1 MSPFPS
7 PSLTSTNT
15 PPSSDGPTF
24 DEFSSNARA
33 AENAVVPDEIGGGTV
48 GPSAQQEG
56 EDSEDSEPTPSASGS
71 ASSTASESAAAAT
84 TSSGAA
90 ERAVAFAP
98 LGFAAA
104 IAGLVLA

>member
-1 MSPFPS
+1 M
-7 PSLTSTNT
+7 
-15 PPSSDGPTF
+15 
-24 DEFSSNARA
+24 
-33 AENAVVPDEIGGGTV
+33 PDEIGGGTV

-56 EDSEDSEPTPSASGS
+56 EEGEPTPSASGS